1 MKWRRRGY
9 NQGSFWQ
16 IIERVKNM
24 SKTIIAILM
33 AAVICGVSCAA
44 GEKEAVSSP
53 KIGEKALE
61 FTLASY
67 DGKEVS
73 LSDYTRPLGEGKIVV
88 LEWFNYEC
96 PFVKYHYEKATM
108 ADLAAKYKDK
118 DVVWIAINSTKHLKP
133 EENKAWAEKYKLEYP
148 ILDDRSGAVG
158 RAYGA
163 RTTPHMYII
172 DKEGKIVYSGAI
184 DDSPMGRKKEGAVNY
199 VDKALSELLSGKA
212 VSIPETEP
220 YGCSIKY
227 AD

>member
-1 MKWRRRGY
+1 
-9 NQGSFWQ
+9 
-16 IIERVKNM
+16 M

-33 AAVICGVSCAA
+33 AAAVMCGVSCAA
-44 GEKEAVSSP
+44 EKKQEASLP
-53 KIGEKALE
+53 KIGEKAPE
-61 FTLASY
+61 FTLSNY

-73 LSDYTRPLGEGKIVV
+73 LSDYKGKIVV

-96 PFVKYHYEKATM
+96 PFVRYHYEKATM
-108 ADLAAKYKDK
+108 ADLAAKYKDE

-133 EENKAWAEKYKLEYP
+133 EENKAWAEKHKLEYP

-172 DKEGKIVYSGAI
+172 DKDGKIAYNGAI

-199 VDKALSELLSGKA
+199 VDKALSELLASKA
-212 VSIPETEP
+212 VSTQETEP